1 MTIREEKGTI
11 ETLSPQG
18 RYLYAQ
24 IRLDGIDAQDM
35 EGNTKKIRTHL
46 VGNEK
51 MLPEDIITMAETLV
65 FVNVDLSTIGID
77 ISKLIGHTVTV
88 LYEENIPVNATLLYP
103 IQPRVI
109 PAEAIRQARAM
120 SSNPTKI
127 DSKGKRFLARLGY
140 SAIEVAKVIGE
151 ELGILNADG
160 QVIKYGNQ
168 DVPDKASKS
177 EVSNRMDLSRS
188 VDIVTSLPS
197 TELKSKTCHIQIKAF
212 SAKWK

>member
-24 IRLDGIDAQDM
+24 IRLDGTDAQDM

-46 VGNEK
+46 AGNEK
-51 MLPEDIITMAETLV
+51 MLPEDIITMAETLI

-88 LYEENIPVNATLLYP
+88 SYDKDIPLSATLLYP
-103 IQPRVI
+103 IQPRII
-109 PAEAIRQARAM
+109 PAEEIRQARAM
-120 SSNPTKI
+120 SNNPTKI
-127 DSKGKRFLARLGY
+127 DSRGKRFLAKLGY
-140 SAIEVAKVIGE
+140 PALEVLKVIGE

-212 SAKWK
+212 SAK